1 MHMIN
6 KLSIDTT
13 LLDQMPKQGI
23 SHPVPII
30 ASDGNV
36 YFLKN
41 FKIDNGDIY
50 DAMFFQEALATQ
62 LAQAIN
68 LPVPDWA
75 IITIDNQT
83 LTDFPELR
91 FEYQFVP
98 GQYYASRKISG
109 NIIDLVNVVN
119 EAAQLKIR
127 GSVQKLHNI
136 FSKIKNKQDIPKI
149 ILFDFWT
156 LNIDRFTNSG
166 NLILRN
172 DNDGNYLLSIDFGHC
187 FNGPKW
193 DKNTQNFFNQLIQAI
208 KDQHELQFCADLT
221 KGYLNLSQSH
231 GQLRWKLGIIF
242 NELERQIQFSNSIN
256 PFSKSEFDIRSIS
269 DSKLTLIL
277 NSIPAP
283 WITDG
288 STQKEAY
295 FSFLKNQRAILPN
308 LIQYL
313 ADQKIFTNYNGG
325 TLTWHQ
331 EKNISTQ

>member
-1 MHMIN
+1 MID
-6 KLSIDTT
+6 KLFIDTP
-13 LLDQMPKQGI
+13 LLNQMPKQGI

-41 FKIDNGDIY
+41 FKLNDGDNFN
-50 DAMFFQEALATQ
+50 AMFFQEALATQ
-62 LAQAIN
+62 LAQNIN
-68 LPVPDWA
+68 LPAPEWA
-75 IITIDNQT
+75 IIKIDNQT
-83 LTDFPELR
+83 LADFPELR

-98 GQYYASRKISG
+98 GQYYASKRING
-109 NIIDLVNVVN
+109 NIIDLVDVINK
-119 EAAQLKIR
+119 AAQLKIR
-127 GSVQKLHNI
+127 GAAQRLHNI

-193 DKNTQNFFNQLIQAI
+193 DKNTLDFFNQLDQAI
-208 KDQHELQFCADLT
+208 KDNLELQYCANLT
-221 KGYLNLSQSH
+221 QYYLRLSQCH
-231 GQLRWKLGIIF
+231 GQLKWKLGIIF
-242 NELERQIQFSNSIN
+242 NELEKQIQFSDNVN

-269 DSKLTLIL
+269 DNKLTFIL
-277 NSIPAP
+277 NNIPAT
-283 WITDG
+283 WIVDG
-288 STQKEAY
+288 TNQKESY
-295 FSFLKNQRAILPN
+295 FTFLKNQRAILPN

-313 ADQKIFTNYNGG
+313 AEQKLFTNYNGG
-325 TLTWHQ
+325 ALTWHQ
-331 EKNISTQ
+331 EQNINTQ

>member
-1 MHMIN
+1 MPIE
-6 KLSIDTT
+6 LSIDAT
-13 LLDQMPKQGI
+13 LLNQMPKQGI
-23 SHPVPII
+23 SHPIPII

-41 FKIDNGDIY
+41 YKLDNGDVY
-50 DAMFFQEALATQ
+50 NAMFFQEALATQ
-62 LAQAIN
+62 LAQEIN

-83 LTDFPELR
+83 LTNFPELR
-91 FEYQFVP
+91 FEYQFIP
-98 GQYYASRKISG
+98 GQYYASKKING
-109 NIIDLVNVVN
+109 NIIDLVNVVD
-119 EAAQLKIR
+119 EAARLKIR
-127 GSVQKLHNI
+127 GSAQKLRNI
-136 FSKIKNKQDIPKI
+136 FSKIKNKPDIPKI

-193 DKNTQNFFNQLIQAI
+193 DKDTQDFFSSLTQII
-208 KDQHELQFCADLT
+208 KEQHELQFCADLT
-221 KGYLNLSQSH
+221 QEYLNLSQRH
-231 GQLRWKLGIIF
+231 GQLKWKFGIIF
-242 NELERQIQFSNSIN
+242 NELEKQVQFSNNAN
-256 PFSKSEFDIRSIS
+256 PFSESEFSIRSIS
-269 DSKLTLIL
+269 DSKLTIIL
-277 NSIPAP
+277 NSIPAS
-283 WITDG
+283 WIVDG
-288 STQKEAY
+288 AAQKEAY
-295 FSFLKNQRAILPN
+295 FSFLKNQRTILPN

-313 ADQKIFTNYNGG
+313 ANQKMFTNYKGG